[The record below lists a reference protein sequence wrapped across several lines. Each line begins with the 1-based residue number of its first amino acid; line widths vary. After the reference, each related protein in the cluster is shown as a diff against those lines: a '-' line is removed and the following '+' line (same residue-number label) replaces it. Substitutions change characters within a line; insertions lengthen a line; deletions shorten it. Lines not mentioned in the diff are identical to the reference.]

1 MTAAENRP
9 KKVKV
14 MDKRG
19 LATKPEAA
27 PNTGAVSEVP
37 DPRAGRAG
45 PDRSSD
51 MDPDETDAGAERVA
65 RAEQD
70 LLDDLRRLQAE
81 FDNYRKRV
89 LREQTAMTTRASARL
104 IERLLPV
111 LDNFERAVSHG
122 EGGPGVALV
131 HKELRQALEQEGL
144 EEIEAA
150 GARFD
155 PREHEAFQA
164 VDDPD
169 VDEVMVREVYR
180 RGYKLGDQV
189 LRPAMVVV
197 VRPSEPTVPASM
209 PEEPSAESAES
220 GE

>member
-1 MTAAENRP
+1 MDAPENRP

-19 LATKPEAA
+19 LASRPEAA
-27 PNTGAVSEVP
+27 PIGAASDAAA
-37 DPRAGRAG
+37 DPVAGESR
-45 PDRSSD
+45 PEPSSD
-51 MDPDETDAGAERVA
+51 EADAGADRVA
-65 RAEQD
+65 QAEQD

-89 LREQTAMTTRASARL
+89 LREQTAMANRASARL
-104 IERLLPV
+104 VERLLPV

-144 EEIEAA
+144 EEIEADGVA
-150 GARFD
+150 FD
-155 PREHEAFQA
+155 PRVHEAFQA
-164 VDDPD
+164 VEDPD

-180 RGYKLGDQV
+180 RGYRLGDQV

-197 VRPSEPTVPASM
+197 VRPPEKRAPAPSY
-209 PEEPSAESAES
+209 EEPSPDGAQNEE
-220 GE
+220 

>member
-1 MTAAENRP
+1 MDAPENRP

-19 LATKPEAA
+19 LASRPEAA
-27 PNTGAVSEVP
+27 QTGAASDAAANPV
-37 DPRAGRAG
+37 AGVAR
-45 PDRSSD
+45 PEPSSD
-51 MDPDETDAGAERVA
+51 EADAGADRVA
-65 RAEQD
+65 QAEQD

-89 LREQTAMTTRASARL
+89 LREQTAMANRASARL
-104 IERLLPV
+104 VERLLPV

-144 EEIEAA
+144 EEIEADGVA
-150 GARFD
+150 FD
-155 PREHEAFQA
+155 PRVHEAFQA
-164 VDDPD
+164 VEDPD

-180 RGYKLGDQV
+180 RGYRLGDQV

-197 VRPSEPTVPASM
+197 LRP
-209 PEEPSAESAES
+209 PEEPASTPGYEEPPPDGAQH